1 MLIMAVITL
10 IMGDSGTGK
19 TASLRH
25 FTGKEATIFNIAKK
39 PLPFKNIGNEKIPIV
54 EVQGYDE
61 LKIKLSKAKNKSL
74 IIDDAQYLMAFE
86 FFGSIEEK
94 GYDKF
99 TRMGKNFYSLVKYS
113 SELER
118 DKIIYFFMH
127 KETSEDGQEKA
138 KTLGRLLDEKLTL
151 EGLFT
156 IVLKTVVQ
164 EDTSGALSFYF
175 STQTSGYDRVKTP
188 MGMFESPLIPNDLK
202 EVDKVIRQYYEL
214 SPQGRL

>member
-1 MLIMAVITL
+1 MAIITL
-10 IMGDSGTGK
+10 IIGDSGSGK

-39 PLPFKNIGNEKIPIV
+39 PLPFKNTGENKIPLI
-54 EVQGYDE
+54 EVKGYED
-61 LKIKLSKAKNKSL
+61 LKLKLSKAKNKSL

-94 GYDKF
+94 GFEKF
-99 TRMGKNFYSLVKYS
+99 TRLGKNFYSLIKYS
-113 SELER
+113 SALEK
-118 DKIIYFFMH
+118 DKTIYFFMH
-127 KETSEDGQEKA
+127 KERSEEGQEKA

-164 EDTSGALSFYF
+164 ENGTGGTNFFFA
-175 STQTSGYDRVKTP
+175 TQTSGYDRVKSP
-188 MGMFESPLIPNDLK
+188 IGMFESPLIENDLK
-202 EVDKVIRQYYEL
+202 KIDNIIRGYYEL
-214 SPQGRL
+214 SPQGRIQ